1 MAVLARI
8 LGPWMFIRN
17 PGRSTNDDLMLM
29 VGGAIVLNREAIDKI
44 GDHLMTVRVNVWDED
59 DWSSDDLLITNQSF
73 QLGPA
78 FLRDALL
85 PKCFFVDGIIVPH
98 QTLNNTDP
106 FWTDKTDVYCKI
118 LASGG
123 GVTTN
128 DAKSNSESVKV
139 D

>member
-1 MAVLARI
+1 MAAIAKI

-17 PGRSTNDDLMLM
+17 PGRSTNEDLNLM
-29 VGGAIVLNREAIDKI
+29 VGGAIFLNREAIDKI
-44 GDHLMTVRVNVWDED
+44 GNGLLTVRVNVWDYD
-59 DWSSDDLLITNQSF
+59 KWSSDDLLTTNTSF

-78 FLRDALL
+78 FLRDALT

-98 QTLNNTDP
+98 TKLNSTDP

-118 LASGG
+118 RASGS

-128 DAKSNSESVKV
+128 DAETNRDSVRV